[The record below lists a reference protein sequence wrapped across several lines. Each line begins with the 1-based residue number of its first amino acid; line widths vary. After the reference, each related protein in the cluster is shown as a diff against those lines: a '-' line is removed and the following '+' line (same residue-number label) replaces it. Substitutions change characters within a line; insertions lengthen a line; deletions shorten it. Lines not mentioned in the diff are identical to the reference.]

1 MAKTSSNV
9 MISDFKEWLKGNGNL
24 TQRSANSY
32 ISYLGESH
40 NKLLKLVPKNKVYDY
55 MDVIEQFYQA
65 GDILYAVTVI
75 NNIIE
80 RINNLGTRL
89 LKELNNQRSA
99 LKKLNDQRSVLKKL
113 NDQRS
118 ALKKL
123 RVFVFLHYKR
133 KNNVV
138 DRTYLSKSNPNNPTS
153 SILDDIRDSFSK
165 GSLDKIDGVRV
176 LIDILG
182 EAKFIKSVIENSY
195 FFDKKIVEDQRKDIL
210 NKLGKQPIPARKTTK
225 KQSGINGVGI
235 NIKIGNRDKYQI
247 NGCNI
252 PVELDGDGNKQVRDI
267 IKEKTGYTISSGKKC
282 IFQNYIISHLWGKA
296 YDPRYFTNFWNIVIV
311 PAWANSLLDKE
322 SDDEDSIEYKLKEM
336 FKKIC
341 VKLYGIKDPKSKFQQ
356 EWDDMASRMGGA
368 SANEDFPSKASED
381 HTYEI
386 SVIHEKND
394 GADLSYGSHQVGRI
408 ILQNI

>member
-24 TQRSANSY
+24 TPNSANSY
-32 ISYLGESH
+32 ISYLGVSY
-40 NKLLKLVPKNKVYDY
+40 NNDLSLVSTDNVYNY

-80 RINNLGTRL
+80 RINNLGTPL
-89 LKELNNQRSA
+89 LKA
-99 LKKLNDQRSVLKKL
+99 L

-123 RVFVFLHYKR
+123 RVFLHYKR

-138 DRTYLSKSNPNNPTS
+138 DRTYLSKKNPNNPTS
-153 SILDDIRDSFSK
+153 STLDDSRNSFSK

-182 EAKFIKSVIENSY
+182 EETFIKLVIENSY
-195 FFDKKIVEDQRKDIL
+195 FFEKKIVDDQRNDIFK
-210 NKLGKQPIPARKTTK
+210 KLGKQPIPARKTTK
-225 KQSGINGVGI
+225 TQSGNPGVGV
-235 NIKIGNRDKYQI
+235 NTKIGNLDIYQI

-252 PVELDGDGNKQVRDI
+252 PVKLDGDGNEQVRKL
-267 IKEKTGYTISSGKKC
+267 IKSKTGYTISEGNC
-282 IFQNYIISHLWGKA
+282 IFKNYIISHIWGKA
-296 YDPRYFTNFWNIVIV
+296 YDPIYFTNFWNIVIV
-311 PAWANSLLDKE
+311 PAWANSLLDKN
-322 SDDEDSIEYKLKEM
+322 SDDEDSIEYKLKET

-341 VKLYGIKDPKSKFQQ
+341 VKLYGIKAPKSKFQQ
-356 EWDDMASRMGGA
+356 EWDDMASRMGGT
-368 SANEDFPSKASED
+368 SANEDFPPKTSKDS
-381 HTYEI
+381 TYKI

-394 GADLSYGSHQVGRI
+394 GAGLWYGSSQVGRI

>member
-24 TQRSANSY
+24 TPNSANSY
-32 ISYLGESH
+32 ISYLGVSY
-40 NKLLKLVPKNKVYDY
+40 NNDLSLFSTDNVYNY

-80 RINNLGTRL
+80 RINNLGTPL
-89 LKELNNQRSA
+89 LKA
-99 LKKLNDQRSVLKKL
+99 L

-123 RVFVFLHYKR
+123 RVFLHSI

-138 DRTYLSKSNPNNPTS
+138 DRTYLSKKNINNPTS
-153 SILDDIRDSFSK
+153 STLDDIRDSFSK

-182 EAKFIKSVIENSY
+182 EETFIKLVIENSY
-195 FFDKKIVEDQRKDIL
+195 FFDKKIVDDQRNDIFK
-210 NKLGKQPIPARKTTK
+210 KLGKQPIPARKTTK
-225 KQSGINGVGI
+225 TQSGNPGVGV
-235 NIKIGNRDKYQI
+235 NTKIGNLDIYQI

-252 PVELDGDGNKQVRDI
+252 PVKLDGDGNEQVRKL
-267 IKEKTGYTISSGKKC
+267 IKSKTGYTISEGNC
-282 IFQNYIISHLWGKA
+282 IFKNYIISHIWGKA

-311 PAWANSLLDKE
+311 PAWANSLLDKN
-322 SDDEDSIEYKLKEM
+322 SDDEDSIEYKLKET

-341 VKLYGIKDPKSKFQQ
+341 VKLYGLDNPQFSE
-356 EWDDMASRMGGA
+356 EWDDMASRMGA
-368 SANEDFPSKASED
+368 TSNEKITSNISK
-381 HTYEI
+381 HPTYQI
-386 SVIHEKND
+386 SVIHEKNN
-394 GADLSYGSHQVGRI
+394 GAGLWYGSSQVGRI

>member
-1 MAKTSSNV
+1 MAKTSSKV
-9 MISDFKEWLKGNGNL
+9 ISDFKEWLKGNGNL
-24 TQRSANSY
+24 TPKSANSY
-32 ISYLGESH
+32 IGYLGESH

-65 GDILYAVTVI
+65 GDMVYAVTVI

-80 RINNLGTRL
+80 RINNKIGSTLPPS
-89 LKELNNQRSA
+89 QRS
-99 LKKLNDQRSVLKKL
+99 LRKQC
-113 NDQRS
+113 S

-123 RVFVFLHYKR
+123 RVFLHSI

-138 DRTYLSKSNPNNPTS
+138 DRTYLSKKNPNNPTS
-153 SILDDIRDSFSK
+153 STLDDSRNSFSK

-182 EAKFIKSVIENSY
+182 EETFIKLVIKNSY
-195 FFDKKIVEDQRKDIL
+195 FFEKKIVEDQRKDIFK
-210 NKLGKQPIPARKTTK
+210 KLGNQPIPARKTTK
-225 KQSGINGVGI
+225 TQSGINGVGI
-235 NIKIGNRDKYQI
+235 NIKIGNRDIYQI

-252 PVELDGDGNKQVRDI
+252 PVKLDGDGNKQVRDI
-267 IKEKTGYTISSGKKC
+267 IKEKTGYIISGGAGSQFK
-282 IFQNYIISHLWGKA
+282 NYNISHLWGKA

-322 SDDEDSIEYKLKEM
+322 SGDKDSIEFKLKDM

-341 VKLYGIKDPKSKFQQ
+341 VKLYGLDDTQFSE

-381 HTYEI
+381 STYKI

-394 GADLSYGSHQVGRI
+394 GAKLPYGPKQVGRI

>member
-1 MAKTSSNV
+1 MAKKSSKV
-9 MISDFKEWLKGNGNL
+9 ISDFKVWLKGNGNL
-24 TQRSANSY
+24 TQGSANSY
-32 ISYLGESH
+32 ISYLGVSY
-40 NKLLKLVPKNKVYDY
+40 NNDLSLFSTDNVYNY

-80 RINNLGTRL
+80 RINNLGTPL
-89 LKELNNQRSA
+89 LKA
-99 LKKLNDQRSVLKKL
+99 L

-123 RVFVFLHYKR
+123 RVFLHSI

-138 DRTYLSKSNPNNPTS
+138 DRTYLSKKNINNPTS
-153 SILDDIRDSFSK
+153 STLDDIRDSFSK

-182 EAKFIKSVIENSY
+182 EETFIKLVIENSY
-195 FFDKKIVEDQRKDIL
+195 FFDKKIVDDQRNDIFK
-210 NKLGKQPIPARKTTK
+210 KLGKQPIPARKTTK
-225 KQSGINGVGI
+225 TQSGNPGVGE
-235 NIKIGNRDKYQI
+235 NTKIGNLDIYQI

-252 PVELDGDGNKQVRDI
+252 PVKLDGDGNEQVRKL
-267 IKEKTGYTISSGKKC
+267 IKSKTGYTISEGNC
-282 IFQNYIISHLWGKA
+282 IFKNYIISHIWGKA

-311 PAWANSLLDKE
+311 PAWANSLLDKN
-322 SDDEDSIEYKLKEM
+322 SDDEDSIEYKLKET

-341 VKLYGIKDPKSKFQQ
+341 VKLYGLDNPQFSE
-356 EWDDMASRMGGA
+356 EWDDMASRMGA
-368 SANEDFPSKASED
+368 TSNEKITSNISK
-381 HTYEI
+381 HPTYQI
-386 SVIHEKND
+386 SVIHEKNN
-394 GADLSYGSHQVGRI
+394 GAGLWYGSSQVGRI